1 MTGNL
6 LIAAA
11 QYLRMST
18 EHQQYSTAN
27 QECRIQEYAKSHGFT
42 VTRTYAD
49 SAKSGLWL
57 KGRPGLRDLLRD
69 VTQGGM
75 EYKAILVYDVSR
87 WGRFQDT
94 DEAAHYEFLCKSAGI
109 PVHYCAETFVND
121 GSLPS
126 SIMKA
131 LKRAMAGE
139 YSRELGV
146 KVSAGQ
152 TRLAELGFWQGG
164 PPGIGYRR
172 MLVSPDRKP
181 KQLLAAG
188 ERKSITT
195 DRVILVPGPAK
206 EIALVREIFRMF
218 TVERMSLRA
227 ISIELNNRKVPS
239 PMNANW
245 THTVVR
251 TLVAHPKYIGC
262 NVFNQTTSPLG
273 SAEIRRPRKEWVI
286 CAGAHQGIV
295 DPATF
300 AKAQEILAG
309 LTNRKTN
316 DEILD
321 ELRALLRAKGRLSVS
336 VIDKAPGTPCAR
348 TVWRRFG
355 SIGNAIRLIRAG
367 ALKGRTYE

>member
-1 MTGNL
+1 MAGNL
-6 LIAAA
+6 IPAAE
-11 QYLRMST
+11 YLRKST
-18 EHQQYSTAN
+18 EHQKYSIEN
-27 QECRIQEYAKSHGFT
+27 QAAAIRDYAESHGFA
-42 VTRTYAD
+42 VVRTYAD
-49 SAKSGLWL
+49 PAKSGLSL
-57 KGRPGLRDLLRD
+57 RQRPGLQQLLRD
-69 VTQGGM
+69 VAGGGQG
-75 EYKAILVYDVSR
+75 YRVILVYDVSR

-121 GSLPS
+121 DSLPS

-152 TRLAELGFWQGG
+152 TRLAALGFWQGG

-172 MLVSPDRKP
+172 MLVSPDRTP
-181 KQLLAAG
+181 KQLLATG

-195 DRVILVPGPAK
+195 DRVVLVPGPAE
-206 EIALVREIFRMF
+206 EIAVVREVFRMF
-218 TVERMSLRA
+218 TVKRMSLRA

-245 THTVVR
+245 THSVVQ
-251 TLVAHPKYIGC
+251 TLVSHPKYVGC

-273 SAEIRRPRKEWVI
+273 STEIRRPRKEWVI

-300 AKAQEILAG
+300 ANAQEILAS
-309 LTNRKTN
+309 LMNRKTN

-321 ELRALLRAKGRLSVS
+321 GLRLLLRAKGRLSGRM
-336 VIDKAPGTPCAR
+336 IDMAPGMPCAR

-355 SIGNAIRLIRAG
+355 SVRKAFELIGY
-367 ALKGRTYE
+367 K